1 MVSWSFMTAKD
12 LNLKLSKLS
21 ELKSLNCDST
31 PYFPLLT
38 LQKKFGKIMWPN
50 SNITRYIPHITISKT
65 VLLIQSLRYVSEIF
79 KIYSWYWWSYK
90 NLWAYYLQ
98 KLLIMKGDWNTKKQ
112 HIGATL
118 MLLVCNLQTRHAY
131 QNAL

>member
-1 MVSWSFMTAKD
+1 MVSWPFMTAKD

-50 SNITRYIPHITISKT
+50 SNITRYIAHITISQT

-79 KIYSWYWWSYK
+79 KIYS
-90 NLWAYYLQ
+90 
-98 KLLIMKGDWNTKKQ
+98 
-112 HIGATL
+112 
-118 MLLVCNLQTRHAY
+118 
-131 QNAL
+131 